1 MWYAFYVAWART
13 DGNDRLSWAA
23 RPLCPLDLVVRSPRN
38 AESFKDWGFGFM
50 SSVIDR
56 SSSRIKPEKIEQAV
70 IRFAGDSGDG
80 MQITGSQFTNT
91 VALYGNDIAT
101 FPDFPAEIR
110 APAGTLPGVS
120 GYQLHFASSD
130 VYTPGDA
137 VDVLIAMNPAALK
150 VNIAD
155 LKPNGILI
163 VNSDSFG
170 ENDLRKAQLTANPL
184 EDHSLDKYR
193 LFSVELE
200 RLTRVSLEHLG
211 LDAKS
216 MDRCKN
222 FFALGMCYWLY
233 NRSTESTVRW
243 IEDKFK
249 NKPLLVE
256 ANKLAMKAGYS
267 YCEATEAFQISYEIP
282 PAQLAPG
289 SYRNMSG
296 NQALALGFVTASQ
309 KSGLRLFQGS
319 YPITPASDI
328 LHELAQY
335 KDFGV
340 MTFQAEDEIAAVTST
355 IGAAYAGALGLTT
368 TSGPGM
374 ALKTEAIGLAIA
386 VEIPLVICDI
396 QRGGPSTGLPTKTEQ
411 ADLLQ
416 ALFGRNSEA
425 PVPVIAP
432 ATPSDCFWAAIEAS
446 RIAVKYM
453 VPVILLSD
461 GYLANGAE
469 PWRIP
474 DLAEIPEIPVQFAT
488 EPNSPGGYLPYKRNP
503 DTLARPWAVP
513 GTPGLEHR
521 IGGLE
526 KQDVTGNINYEPL
539 NHENMVRI
547 RAAKVAAIAQDIPEA
562 VPSGDPKGDLL
573 IIAWGSTHGAITAAV
588 NAQRAEGRKIGHVH
602 LRHLN
607 PLPSNL
613 GDVIKRYKHVLVPEL
628 NMGQLLWILRAKF
641 LVDAVG
647 LNKIQGRPFKQAE
660 LEQKIEEMLGVD

>member
-1 MWYAFYVAWART
+1 MSTLAEVPPVKAR
-13 DGNDRLSWAA
+13 R
-23 RPLCPLDLVVRSPRN
+23 
-38 AESFKDWGFGFM
+38 E
-50 SSVIDR
+50 VIDR
-56 SSSRIKPEKIEQAV
+56 AV

-101 FPDFPAEIR
+101 FPDYPAEIR
-110 APAGTLPGVS
+110 APAGTIPGVS
-120 GYQLHFASSD
+120 GFQLHFSSNE

-137 VDVLIAMNPAALK
+137 IDALIAMNPAALK

-163 VNSDSFG
+163 VNKDSFKEG
-170 ENDLRKAQLTANPL
+170 DLRKAQLTTNPL

-193 LFSVELE
+193 LFAVELE
-200 RLTRVSLEHLG
+200 QLTRRSMEHLG

-233 NRSTESTVRW
+233 NRSAEPTVRW

-256 ANKLAMKAGYS
+256 ANKLALKGGYS
-267 YCEATEAFQISYEIP
+267 YCEATEAFQTSYEIP
-282 PAQLAPG
+282 PAQLTPG
-289 SYRNMSG
+289 LYRSLSG
-296 NQALALGFVTASQ
+296 NQALALGFVTAAR
-309 KSGLRLFQGS
+309 KAGLTLFQGS

-328 LHELAQY
+328 LHELSQY

-340 MTFQAEDEIAAVTST
+340 MTFQAEDEIAAITSS
-355 IGAAYAGALGLTT
+355 IGAAYAGALAITT

-374 ALKTEAIGLAIA
+374 ALKTEAMGLAVA
-386 VEIPLVICDI
+386 VEIPLVICDV

-416 ALFGRNSEA
+416 ALYGRNSEA
-425 PVPVIAP
+425 PIPVLAA
-432 ATPSDCFWAAIEAS
+432 ATPADCFWVALEAS
-446 RIAVKYM
+446 RIALKYM
-453 VPVILLSD
+453 VPVIVLTD

-474 DLAEIPEIPVQFAT
+474 ELSEIPDFPVKFAT
-488 EPNSPGGYLPYKRNP
+488 DPNGFLPYKRNP
-503 DTLARPWAVP
+503 QTLARPWALP

-547 RAAKVAAIAQDIPEA
+547 RAAKVAAVAQDIPN
-562 VPSGDPKGDLL
+562 VLPDGDPQGDLL
-573 IIAWGSTHGAITAAV
+573 IVAWGSTSGSITAALK
-588 NAQRAEGRKIGHVH
+588 AQRAKGRKIGHLH
-602 LRHLN
+602 LRYLN

-613 GDVIKRYKHVLVPEL
+613 GEVIKRYKRVLVPEL
-628 NMGQLLWILRAKF
+628 NMGQLLWVLRAKF

-660 LEQKIEEMLGVD
+660 LEQKIEEMLGL

>member
-1 MWYAFYVAWART
+1 MSTVT
-13 DGNDRLSWAA
+13 EI
-23 RPLCPLDLVVRSPRN
+23 PLPKAKR
-38 AESFKDWGFGFM
+38 E
-50 SSVIDR
+50 VID
-56 SSSRIKPEKIEQAV
+56 QAV

-101 FPDFPAEIR
+101 FPDYPAEIR

-120 GYQLHFASSD
+120 GFQLHFSSTD

-137 VDVLIAMNPAALK
+137 IDVLIAMNPAALK
-150 VNIAD
+150 TNVAD
-155 LKPNGILI
+155 LKANGILI
-163 VNSDSFG
+163 VNSDSFK
-170 ENDLRKAQLTANPL
+170 ENDLRKAQMTVNPL
-184 EDHSLDKYR
+184 EDHSLDKFR

-200 RLTRVSLEHLG
+200 RLTRRALEHLG

-233 NRSTESTVRW
+233 NRSMDPTVRW
-243 IEDKFK
+243 IEDKFQK
-249 NKPLLVE
+249 KPLLVE

-267 YCEATEAFQISYEIP
+267 YCEATEAFQINYEIP
-282 PAQLAPG
+282 PAQLTPG
-289 SYRNMSG
+289 LYRSMSG
-296 NQALALGFVTASQ
+296 NQALALGFVTAAQ
-309 KSGLRLFQGS
+309 KAGLTLFQGS

-328 LHELAQY
+328 LHELSQY

-340 MTFQAEDEIAAVTST
+340 MTFQAEDEIAAITSS
-355 IGAAYAGALGLTT
+355 IGAAYAGALAITT

-374 ALKTEAIGLAIA
+374 SLKTEALGLAVA
-386 VEIPLVICDI
+386 VEIPLVVCNI

-425 PVPVIAP
+425 PIPILA
-432 ATPSDCFWAAIEAS
+432 ASTPSDCFWIALEAS
-446 RIAVKYM
+446 RIAIKYM
-453 VPVILLSD
+453 VPVIVLSD

-474 DLAEIPEIPVQFAT
+474 NVEDIPEIPVHFAK
-488 EPNSPGGYLPYKRNP
+488 EANSPNGFLPYKRDP
-503 DTLARPWAVP
+503 QTLARPWAVP

-547 RAAKVAAIAQDIPEA
+547 RAAKVAGIVQDIPNVQPA
-562 VPSGDPKGDLL
+562 GDPEGDLL
-573 IIAWGSTHGAITAAV
+573 IVAWGSTHGSITAALKS
-588 NAQRAEGRKIGHVH
+588 QRAKGRKIGHLH

-607 PLPSNL
+607 PLPANV
-613 GDVIKRYKHVLVPEL
+613 GDILKRYKKVLVPEL
-628 NMGQLLWILRAKF
+628 NMGQLLWVLRAKF
-641 LVDAVG
+641 LVDAIG

-660 LEQKIEEMLGVD
+660 LEQKIEEVLGV

>member
-1 MWYAFYVAWART
+1 MST
-13 DGNDRLSWAA
+13 LIDS
-23 RPLCPLDLVVRSPRN
+23 PLT
-38 AESFKDWGFGFM
+38 K
-50 SSVIDR
+50 
-56 SSSRIKPEKIEQAV
+56 SRREKIDQAV

-120 GYQLHFASSD
+120 GYQLHFSSND

-150 VNIAD
+150 VNVAD
-155 LKPNGILI
+155 LKANGILI
-163 VNSDSFG
+163 VNSDSFK
-170 ENDLRKAQLTANPL
+170 ETDLRKAQMTSNPL
-184 EDHSLDKYR
+184 EDHSLDKFR

-200 RLTRVSLEHLG
+200 RLTRVALEHLG

-233 NRSTESTVRW
+233 NRSMESTGRW
-243 IEDKFK
+243 IDEKFK

-289 SYRNMSG
+289 LYRNLSG
-296 NQALALGFVTASQ
+296 NQALALGFVPASQ
-309 KSGLRLFQGS
+309 KSGLTLFQRS

-328 LHELAQY
+328 LHELSQY

-340 MTFQAEDEIAAVTST
+340 MTFQAEDEIAAITSA
-355 IGAAYAGALGLTT
+355 IGAAYAGALAITT

-374 ALKTEAIGLAIA
+374 AMKTEAMGLAVA
-386 VEIPLVICDI
+386 VEIPLVVCDI

-425 PVPVIAP
+425 PIPIVAA
-432 ATPSDCFWAAIEAS
+432 ATPSDCFWAALEAC

-474 DLAEIPEIPVQFAT
+474 DAADIPAFPVHFAT
-488 EPNSPGGYLPYKRNP
+488 EPNSPTGGYLPYKRDP
-503 DTLARPWAVP
+503 QTLARPWAVP

-526 KQDVTGNINYEPL
+526 KQDPTGNINYEPL

-547 RAAKVAAIAQDIPEA
+547 RAAKVAAVAQEIPNVLPA
-562 VPSGDPKGDLL
+562 GDLEGDLL
-573 IIAWGSTHGAITAAV
+573 IVAWGSTSGSITAALK
-588 NAQRAEGRKIGHVH
+588 AQRAQGRRIGHLH

-613 GDVIKRYKHVLVPEL
+613 ADIFKRYKRILVPEM
-628 NMGQLLWILRAKF
+628 NMGQLLWVLRAKY

-647 LNKIQGRPFKQAE
+647 LNKIQASPFKQAE
-660 LEQKIEEMLGVD
+660 L

>member
-1 MWYAFYVAWART
+1 MST
-13 DGNDRLSWAA
+13 LIES
-23 RPLCPLDLVVRSPRN
+23 PLTKHRR
-38 AESFKDWGFGFM
+38 
-50 SSVIDR
+50 
-56 SSSRIKPEKIEQAV
+56 EKIDQAV

-120 GYQLHFASSD
+120 GYQLHFSSSD

-150 VNIAD
+150 VNVAD
-155 LKPNGILI
+155 LKANGILI
-163 VNSDSFG
+163 VNSDSFK
-170 ENDLRKAQLTANPL
+170 ETDLRKAQMTSNPL
-184 EDHSLDKYR
+184 EDHSLDKFR

-200 RLTRVSLEHLG
+200 RLTRTALEHLG

-233 NRSTESTVRW
+233 NRSMDSTVRW
-243 IEDKFK
+243 IDDKFK
-249 NKPLLVE
+249 HKPLLVE

-282 PAQLAPG
+282 PAQLTPG
-289 SYRNMSG
+289 VYRNLSG
-296 NQALALGFVTASQ
+296 NQALALGFITASQ

-328 LHELAQY
+328 LHELSQY

-340 MTFQAEDEIAAVTST
+340 MTFQAEDEIAAITSA
-355 IGAAYAGALGLTT
+355 IGAAYAGALAITT

-374 ALKTEAIGLAIA
+374 ALKMEAMGLAVA
-386 VEIPLVICDI
+386 VEIPLVVCDI

-425 PVPVIAP
+425 PIPIVAA
-432 ATPSDCFWAAIEAS
+432 ATPSDCFWAALEAC

-474 DLAEIPEIPVQFAT
+474 DADDIPEFPVHFTT
-488 EPNSPGGYLPYKRNP
+488 ETNSGNGYLPYKRDP
-503 DTLARPWAVP
+503 QTLARPWAVP

-539 NHENMVRI
+539 NHEKMVRI
-547 RAAKVAAIAQDIPEA
+547 RAAKVEAVAQDIPNIEPA
-562 VPSGDPKGDLL
+562 GDARGDLL

-588 NAQRAEGRKIGHVH
+588 KAQRAEGRKIGHVH

-613 GDVIKRYKHVLVPEL
+613 GEVIKRFKKVLVPEL
-628 NMGQLLWILRAKF
+628 NMGQLLWVLRAKY

-647 LNKIQGRPFKQAE
+647 LNKIQGRPFKQSE
-660 LEQKIEEMLGVD
+660 LEQKIEEMLDA

>member
-1 MWYAFYVAWART
+1 MATTT
-13 DGNDRLSWAA
+13 DIPLPKHKREVVDR
-23 RPLCPLDLVVRSPRN
+23 
-38 AESFKDWGFGFM
+38 
-50 SSVIDR
+50 
-56 SSSRIKPEKIEQAV
+56 AV

-80 MQITGSQFTNT
+80 MQVTGSQFTNT

-120 GYQLHFASSD
+120 GYQLHFSSNE

-150 VNIAD
+150 TNVAD
-155 LKPNGILI
+155 LKANGILI
-163 VNSDSFG
+163 VNSDAFA
-170 ENDLRKAQLTANPL
+170 ETDLRKAQMSSNPL
-184 EDHSLDKYR
+184 EDHSLDKFR
-193 LFSVELE
+193 LFPVELE
-200 RLTRVSLEHLG
+200 RLTKVALDHLG

-216 MDRCKN
+216 VSRCKN

-233 NRSTESTVRW
+233 NRSMESTVRW
-243 IEDKFK
+243 IEEKFSK
-249 NKPLLVE
+249 KPLLVE

-282 PAQLAPG
+282 PAQLEPG
-289 SYRNMSG
+289 LYRNISG
-296 NQALALGFVTASQ
+296 NQALALGFITASQ
-309 KSGLRLFQGS
+309 KSGLKLFQGS

-328 LHELAQY
+328 LHELSQY

-340 MTFQAEDEIAAVTST
+340 ITFQAEDEIAAITSA
-355 IGAAYAGALGLTT
+355 IGAAYAGALAITT

-374 ALKTEAIGLAIA
+374 ALKTEAMGLAIA

-411 ADLLQ
+411 ADLFQ

-425 PVPVIAP
+425 PIPVVAA
-432 ATPSDCFWAAIEAS
+432 ATPSDCFWAALEAS

-453 VPVILLSD
+453 VPVIVLSD

-469 PWRIP
+469 PWKIP
-474 DLAEIPEIPVQFAT
+474 SLDEIPEIPVKFET
-488 EPNSPGGYLPYKRNP
+488 DPTDFKPYRRNP
-503 DTLARPWAVP
+503 ATLARPWAIP

-521 IGGLE
+521 VGGLE

-539 NHENMVRI
+539 NHEKMVRI
-547 RAAKVAAIAQDIPEA
+547 RAAKVEAIAQDIPDM
-562 VPSGDPKGDLL
+562 VPAGDPDGDLL
-573 IIAWGSTHGAITAAV
+573 IVAWGSTHGSITAAV
-588 NAQRAEGRKIGHVH
+588 NSQRELGYRIGHVH

-607 PLPSNL
+607 PFPRNL
-613 GDVIKRYKHVLVPEL
+613 GEVLKRYKKVLVPEL
-628 NMGQLLWILRAKF
+628 NMGQLLWLLRAKF
-641 LVDAVG
+641 LVNAIG
-647 LNKIQGRPFKQAE
+647 LNKIQGRPFKQSE
-660 LEQKIEEMLGVD
+660 LEQKISELVA

>member
-1 MWYAFYVAWART
+1 M
-13 DGNDRLSWAA
+13 
-23 RPLCPLDLVVRSPRN
+23 
-38 AESFKDWGFGFM
+38 
-50 SSVIDR
+50 
-56 SSSRIKPEKIEQAV
+56 

-101 FPDFPAEIR
+101 FPDYPAEIR
-110 APAGTLPGVS
+110 APAGTVPGVS
-120 GYQLHFASSD
+120 GYQLNFSSGE
-130 VYTPGDA
+130 VHTPGDS

-150 VNIAD
+150 VNVGD
-155 LKPNGILI
+155 LKANGILI
-163 VNSDSFG
+163 VNSDAFKEG
-170 ENDLRKAQLTANPL
+170 DLRKAHLTTNPL
-184 EDHSLDKYR
+184 EDHSLDKFR
-193 LFSVELE
+193 VFPVELQ
-200 RLTRVSLEHLG
+200 RLTRSALQHLG
-211 LDAKS
+211 LDSKA

-233 NRSTESTVRW
+233 NRSMDPTVRW

-249 NKPLLVE
+249 KKPLIAE
-256 ANKLAMKAGYS
+256 ANKLALKAGYS

-282 PAQLAPG
+282 PAQLTPG
-289 SYRNMSG
+289 IYRNLSG
-296 NQALALGFVTASQ
+296 NQALALGFVTAAN
-309 KSGLRLFQGS
+309 KAGLKLFLGS

-328 LHELAQY
+328 LHELSHH

-340 MTFQAEDEIAAVTST
+340 LTFQAEDEIAAITST
-355 IGAAYAGALGLTT
+355 IGASYAGALAITT

-374 ALKTEAIGLAIA
+374 ALKTEAMGLAIMT
-386 VEIPLVICDI
+386 ELPLVIVDV

-425 PVPVIAP
+425 PIPVLAA
-432 ATPSDCFWAAIEAS
+432 ATPGDCFWVAVEAS
-446 RIAVKYM
+446 RIALKYM
-453 VPVILLSD
+453 VPVIVLTD

-474 DLAEIPEIPVQFAT
+474 AMDEIPAIPVHFAT
-488 EPNSPGGYLPYKRNP
+488 DPETYQPYKRNP
-503 DTLARPWAVP
+503 DTLARPWAIP

-526 KQDVTGNINYEPL
+526 KQDGSGNINYEPL

-547 RAAKVAAIAQDIPEA
+547 RAAKIDAIVQDVPNVLPTGAAE
-562 VPSGDPKGDLL
+562 GDLL
-573 IIAWGSTHGAITAAV
+573 IVSWGSTFGSI
-588 NAQRAEGRKIGHVH
+588 AQSVKAQLGLGRKIGHLH

-607 PLPSNL
+607 PLPANL
-613 GDVIKRYKHVLVPEL
+613 GDVLKRYKKVLVPEL
-628 NMGQLLWILRAKF
+628 NMGQLLWVLRAKY

-660 LEQKIEEMLGVD
+660 LDQKIEEMLGL

>member
-1 MWYAFYVAWART
+1 VSALGGKPY
-13 DGNDRLSWAA
+13 RLS
-23 RPLCPLDLVVRSPRN
+23 CSPRRHIASIELRSSEGFEESIKERRIRTRMSTL
-38 AESFKDWGFGFM
+38 AEVPPVKTKRE
-50 SSVIDR
+50 VIDR
-56 SSSRIKPEKIEQAV
+56 AV

-80 MQITGSQFTNT
+80 MQITGSQFTT
-91 VALYGNDIAT
+91 TAALYGNDIAT
-101 FPDFPAEIR
+101 FPDYPAEIR
-110 APAGTLPGVS
+110 APAGTIPGVS
-120 GYQLHFASSD
+120 GFQLHFSSNE

-137 VDVLIAMNPAALK
+137 IDVLIAMNPAALK
-150 VNIAD
+150 VNVAD
-155 LKPNGILI
+155 LKANGILI
-163 VNSDSFG
+163 VNSDSFT
-170 ENDLRKAQLTANPL
+170 ENDLRKAQMTSNPL
-184 EDHSLDKYR
+184 EDHSLDKFR
-193 LFSVELE
+193 LFPVELE
-200 RLTRVSLEHLG
+200 RLTRRSLEHLG
-211 LDAKS
+211 LDAKT

-233 NRSTESTVRW
+233 NRSAEPTVRW

-256 ANKLAMKAGYS
+256 ANKLALKGGYS

-282 PAQLAPG
+282 PAHLTPG
-289 SYRNMSG
+289 LYRSLSG
-296 NQALALGFVTASQ
+296 NQALALGFVTAAR
-309 KSGLRLFQGS
+309 KSGLTLFQGS

-328 LHELAQY
+328 LHELSQY

-340 MTFQAEDEIAAVTST
+340 MTFQAEDEIAAITSS
-355 IGAAYAGALGLTT
+355 IGAAYAGALAITT

-374 ALKTEAIGLAIA
+374 ALKTEAMGLAVA

-425 PVPVIAP
+425 PIPVLAASTP
-432 ATPSDCFWAAIEAS
+432 ADCFWVALEAS
-446 RIAVKYM
+446 RIAIKYM
-453 VPVILLSD
+453 VPVIILSD

-474 DLAEIPEIPVQFAT
+474 DLSDIPEFPVKFAT
-488 EPNSPGGYLPYKRNP
+488 DPNGFLPYKRDP
-503 DTLARPWAVP
+503 QTLARPWAVP

-526 KQDVTGNINYEPL
+526 KQDPTGNINYEPL

-547 RAAKVAAIAQDIPEA
+547 RAAKVAAVAQEIPNALPE
-562 VPSGDPKGDLL
+562 GDPEGDLL
-573 IIAWGSTHGAITAAV
+573 IIAWGSTSGSITAALK
-588 NAQRAEGRKIGHVH
+588 AQRAKGRKIGHLH
-602 LRHLN
+602 LRYLN

-613 GDVIKRYKHVLVPEL
+613 GDIIKRYKRVLVPEL
-628 NMGQLLWILRAKF
+628 NMGQLLWVLRAKF

-660 LEQKIEEMLGVD
+660 LEQKIEEMLGL

>member
-1 MWYAFYVAWART
+1 MSTLAEVPPVKNKREV
-13 DGNDRLSWAA
+13 
-23 RPLCPLDLVVRSPRN
+23 LD
-38 AESFKDWGFGFM
+38 
-50 SSVIDR
+50 
-56 SSSRIKPEKIEQAV
+56 QAV

-80 MQITGSQFTNT
+80 MQITGNQFTNT
-91 VALYGNDIAT
+91 AALYGNDIAT
-101 FPDFPAEIR
+101 FPDSPAEIR
-110 APAGTLPGVS
+110 APAGTIPGVS
-120 GYQLHFASSD
+120 GFQLHFSSNE

-137 VDVLIAMNPAALK
+137 IDVLIAMNPAALK

-155 LKPNGILI
+155 LKANGILI
-163 VNSDSFG
+163 VNSDSFKEG
-170 ENDLRKAQLTANPL
+170 DLRKAQMTSNPL
-184 EDHSLDKYR
+184 EDHSLDKFR

-200 RLTRVSLEHLG
+200 RLTRRSLEHLG

-233 NRSTESTVRW
+233 NRSMDPTVRW

-256 ANKLAMKAGYS
+256 ANKLALKGGYS

-282 PAQLAPG
+282 PAQLTPG
-289 SYRNMSG
+289 LYRSMSG
-296 NQALALGFVTASQ
+296 NQALALGFVTAAQ

-328 LHELAQY
+328 LHELSQY

-340 MTFQAEDEIAAVTST
+340 MTFQAEDEIAAITSA
-355 IGAAYAGALGLTT
+355 IGAAYAGALAITT

-374 ALKTEAIGLAIA
+374 ALKTEALGLAVA

-425 PVPVIAP
+425 PIPVLAA
-432 ATPSDCFWAAIEAS
+432 ATPADCFWVAIEAC

-453 VPVILLSD
+453 VPVIILSD

-474 DLAEIPEIPVQFAT
+474 ELKDIPDFPVKFAT
-488 EPNSPGGYLPYKRNP
+488 DPASFLPYKRDP
-503 DTLARPWAVP
+503 ETLARPWAVP

-526 KQDVTGNINYEPL
+526 KQDPTGNINYEPL
-539 NHENMVRI
+539 NHENMVRV
-547 RAAKVAAIAQDIPEA
+547 RAAKVAAVAQDIPNLLPA
-562 VPSGDPKGDLL
+562 GDPEGDLL
-573 IIAWGSTHGAITAAV
+573 IVAWGSTCGSITAALK
-588 NAQRAEGRKIGHVH
+588 AQRAKGRRIGHLH

-613 GDVIKRYKHVLVPEL
+613 GDILKRYKKVLVPEL
-628 NMGQLLWILRAKF
+628 NMGQLLWVLRAKY
-641 LVDAVG
+641 LVDAIG

-660 LEQKIEEMLGVD
+660 LEQKIEEMLGL

>member
-1 MWYAFYVAWART
+1 MATTT
-13 DGNDRLSWAA
+13 DI
-23 RPLCPLDLVVRSPRN
+23 PLPKHKR
-38 AESFKDWGFGFM
+38 E
-50 SSVIDR
+50 VIDR
-56 SSSRIKPEKIEQAV
+56 AV

-80 MQITGSQFTNT
+80 MQVTGSQFTNT

-120 GYQLHFASSD
+120 GYQLHFSSNEI
-130 VYTPGDA
+130 YTPGDA

-150 VNIAD
+150 MNIAD
-155 LKPNGILI
+155 LKANGILI
-163 VNSDSFG
+163 VNSDAFA
-170 ENDLRKAQLTANPL
+170 ETDLRKAQMTSNPL

-200 RLTRVSLEHLG
+200 RLSKIALEHLG

-216 MDRCKN
+216 VSRCKN

-233 NRSTESTVRW
+233 NRSMEGTTRY
-243 IEDKFK
+243 IEEKFSK
-249 NKPLLVE
+249 KPLLVE

-282 PAQLAPG
+282 PAQLEPG
-289 SYRNMSG
+289 LYRNMSG

-309 KSGLRLFQGS
+309 KSGLKLFQGS

-328 LHELAQY
+328 LHELSQY

-340 MTFQAEDEIAAVTST
+340 ITFQAEDEIAAITSA
-355 IGAAYAGALGLTT
+355 IGAAYAGALAITT

-374 ALKTEAIGLAIA
+374 ALKTEAMGLAVA
-386 VEIPLVICDI
+386 VEIPLVVCDI

-425 PVPVIAP
+425 PIPIIAP
-432 ATPSDCFWAAIEAS
+432 ATPSDCFWAAVEAS

-453 VPVILLSD
+453 VPVIILSD

-469 PWRIP
+469 PWKIP
-474 DLAEIPEIPVQFAT
+474 DLDSIPDFKVEFASDPVDFK
-488 EPNSPGGYLPYKRNP
+488 PYRRNP

-547 RAAKVAAIAQDIPEA
+547 RAAKIEAIVQDIPDI
-562 VPSGDPKGDLL
+562 VPAGDPDGDLL
-573 IIAWGSTHGAITAAV
+573 VVAWGSTHGAITAAV
-588 NAQRAEGRKIGHVH
+588 KSQRELGHRIGHVH

-607 PLPSNL
+607 PLPANL
-613 GDVIKRYKHVLVPEL
+613 GEILKRYKKVLVPEL
-628 NMGQLLWILRAKF
+628 NMGQLLWLLRAKF
-641 LVDAVG
+641 LVNAIG
-647 LNKIQGRPFKQAE
+647 LNKIQGRPFKQSE
-660 LEQKIEEMLGVD
+660 LEQKIAELVD